1 MKASLGRRRRR
12 HCLATRVEAKARL
25 VRDRHCTAACP
36 DAEEWTSECV
46 LNERLQCQSR
56 LDATSAPESGPSPP
70 LGLIMA
76 AASSID
82 ELLLSLDDG
91 DVVTRGAQV
100 RPVPSL
106 PGR

>member
-1 MKASLGRRRRR
+1 
-12 HCLATRVEAKARL
+12 
-25 VRDRHCTAACP
+25 
-36 DAEEWTSECV
+36 
-46 LNERLQCQSR
+46 
-56 LDATSAPESGPSPP
+56 
-70 LGLIMA
+70 MA